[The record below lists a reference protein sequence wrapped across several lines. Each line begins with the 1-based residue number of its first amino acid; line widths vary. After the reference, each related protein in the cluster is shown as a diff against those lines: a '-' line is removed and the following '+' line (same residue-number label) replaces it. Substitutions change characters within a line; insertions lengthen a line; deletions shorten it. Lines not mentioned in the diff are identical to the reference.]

1 MQWCKL
7 SLVGL
12 LGCGASAPPAGDAG
26 ELTIVD
32 EQTSAEEPP
41 PEALTPSAD
50 PATTCVRVADRLAAC
65 TTERAALVLDDL
77 PPSERADA
85 EAVLKAAA
93 LGIEHMREQCRGALN
108 EADAA
113 YVQAMGRCLDLPC
126 PALRECVDSTP

>member
-12 LGCGASAPPAGDAG
+12 LGCGAGAPQAGGGGD
-26 ELTIVD
+26 LTIVD
-32 EQTSAEEPP
+32 ERATSEEPA
-41 PEALTPSAD
+41 PEALTPSTD
-50 PATTCVRVADRLAAC
+50 PATTCVRVADRLATC

-93 LGIEHMREQCRGALN
+93 IGIEEMREQCRGPLT
-108 EADAA
+108 EEDAA
-113 YVQAMGRCLDLPC
+113 FVQAMGRCLDLPC
-126 PALRECVDSTP
+126 PAMRDCVDGTP